1 MPWGLKRYQQ
11 ARDLHFITFSCY
23 HRAPLLDRPQVA
35 RRFSRGFRA
44 VTPLVHRGG
53 ECRRNPIPMDGDE
66 TRADG
71 NHFDSWP
78 ARRLRTQPPQK
89 SRKAGAPG
97 TGTPNSR
104 IRADRLH
111 NGQIGNVEVTKRNT
125 EILRLT
131 VPAVILLSW
140 DWRRRLVQAGNW

>member
-1 MPWGLKRYQQ
+1 M
-11 ARDLHFITFSCY
+11 
-23 HRAPLLDRPQVA
+23 
-35 RRFSRGFRA
+35 RR
-44 VTPLVHRGG
+44 
-53 ECRRNPIPMDGDE
+53 EQM
-66 TRADG
+66 G

>member
-23 HRAPLLDRPQVA
+23 HRAPLLDKPQVA
-35 RRFSRGFRA
+35 RLFPQVFEQSRRWF
-44 VTPLVHRGG
+44 TG
-53 ECRRNPIPMDGDE
+53 EASVVEIQSRWTAMRREQM
-66 TRADG
+66 G

-104 IRADRLH
+104 ASAQTACTMVRSETL
-111 NGQIGNVEVTKRNT
+111 K
-125 EILRLT
+125 
-131 VPAVILLSW
+131 
-140 DWRRRLVQAGNW
+140 